1 MLAILN
7 RSVVAATTAALAMGV
22 VPGIAAGQSTTN
34 FDTLST
40 GTVITTQYLGVTFS
54 GVGGSGSC
62 TIAAVDS
69 CFNATDNCS
78 GGGNSAEYTVS
89 VDAGCAAD
97 FNHSGTLEVQD
108 IFDYLTSWFTGCP

>member
-7 RSVVAATTAALAMGV
+7 RSVVAATATALAMGV

-40 GTVITTQYLGVTFS
+40 GTGITTQYPGVTFS

-62 TIAAVDS
+62 TITAVDS
-69 CFNATDNCS
+69 CSNATDNCS
-78 GGGNSAEYTVS
+78 RGGNSAEYTVS
-89 VDAGCAAD
+89 LDAGCAAD
-97 FNHSGTLEVQD
+97 FNHSGTREVQD
-108 IFDYLTSWFTGCP
+108 IFDYLTSWFAGCP